1 MDARS
6 KDKSQK
12 VSAGDQGHSE
22 FIREF
27 IIAKRELEHIKK
39 IINEKFGV
47 EIKAEI
53 NK

>member
-1 MDARS
+1 MDAELKSR
-6 KDKSQK
+6 DKKAPDGNQS
-12 VSAGDQGHSE
+12 HSE

-39 IINEKFGV
+39 IIKEKFGI

-53 NK
+53 DK